1 MATIH
6 TKKGDIN
13 LTNSIFDNDYKNY
26 IRKLQND
33 IIVELLPETGTADII
48 SFFEAF
54 QLELRNHFKRHNTK
68 IKKIVN
74 QDYFAMG
81 ISCISDMNVCNS
93 FIDVFNEK
101 NYCITENILQYDEN
115 KYEKTKC
122 ICGQSVFC
130 KNTYIIKNIKTN
142 KSLLVGNDCID
153 KNKIINIDMFKFI
166 KDEREKRQ
174 NPEKYFEKQRKKELK
189 KYNKQLKEEREMKKQ
204 QKKQEEEAR
213 LLNIIEQN
221 KRYSLWKEEDN
232 RCNKENDEMGKEDVY
247 SQHIRKT
254 ELDKI
259 KKKDLLIKWKGLVRK
274 SVKHNNKIFWKN
286 VSNLIS
292 FKSSN

>member
-26 IRKLQND
+26 IKKLQND
-33 IIVELLPETGTADII
+33 VIVELLPETGTADIV

-54 QLELRNHFKRHNTK
+54 QSELRNHFKRHNTK

-93 FIDVFNEK
+93 FIDVFNDK

-115 KYEKTKC
+115 EYEKTKC

-153 KNKIINIDMFKFI
+153 KNKIINIDMFKHI
-166 KDEREKRQ
+166 KEEREKRK
-174 NPEKYFEKQRKKELK
+174 NPEKYFEKQRKKEIREHNK
-189 KYNKQLKEEREMKKQ
+189 KIKENREMKKQ
-204 QKKQEEEAR
+204 QKKQEDEER
-213 LLNIIEQN
+213 LLYIVEQN
-221 KRYSLWKEEDN
+221 KRNTLWKADFDN
-232 RCNKENDEMGKEDVY
+232 CNKEKYDMGMEDVY
-247 SQHIRKT
+247 SKNIRKI
-254 ELDKI
+254 ELDKL

-286 VSNLIS
+286 VSNLI
-292 FKSSN
+292 KI